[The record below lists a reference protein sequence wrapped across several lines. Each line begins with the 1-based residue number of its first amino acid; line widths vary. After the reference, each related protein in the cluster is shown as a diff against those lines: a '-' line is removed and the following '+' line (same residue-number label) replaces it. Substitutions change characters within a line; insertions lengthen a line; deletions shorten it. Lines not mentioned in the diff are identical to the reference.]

1 MSNET
6 LIPLDALGIRELVI
20 TRVLN
25 APRDLVFKV
34 WTEPRHVA
42 QWWGPHGFTNP
53 VCEVD
58 LRPGGALR
66 ITMRGPDGVMIP
78 TGGTFREVVAPER
91 IVFISTAFEDE
102 DGNPQ
107 LEVLNTVTFVEE
119 VGGRTRLTLRAV
131 VVRGTAEVAASL
143 AGMEEG
149 WGASLDRFAAE
160 VAAAKE
166 GLA

>member
-1 MSNET
+1 MNNET

-25 APRDLVFKV
+25 APRDLVFRV

-53 VCEVD
+53 VCELD

-78 TGGTFREVVAPER
+78 TYGTFREVVAPER

-119 VGGRTRLTLRAV
+119 AGGKTRLTLRAV

-160 VAAAKE
+160 VAVAME